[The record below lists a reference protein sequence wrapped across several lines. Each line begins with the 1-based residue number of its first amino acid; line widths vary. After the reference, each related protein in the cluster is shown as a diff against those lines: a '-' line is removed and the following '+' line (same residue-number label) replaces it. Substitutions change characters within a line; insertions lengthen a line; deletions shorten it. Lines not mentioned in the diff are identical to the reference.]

1 MGSQSQTR
9 LSPGR
14 DDGGLEQGGGV
25 WGGVVGIHR
34 WVGVYTEKRA
44 GEPETSSFG
53 VWIIGGD
60 DEGSTYLLQ
69 QKNKFGGRNKGLCLG
84 ITWGGRWKVD
94 GVTGEMRS
102 AMSFVSSRHP
112 LNPHGDYA
120 VFTGFVCA

>member
-1 MGSQSQTR
+1 MGFT
-9 LSPGR
+9 
-14 DDGGLEQGGGV
+14 GG
-25 WGGVVGIHR
+25 WGCTQRRG
-34 WVGVYTEKRA
+34 RA

-53 VWIIGGD
+53 VWIIGED
-60 DEGSTYLLQ
+60 DDGSTYLLK
-69 QKNKFGGRNKGLCLG
+69 QKNKFGGRNTGLCLG

-112 LNPHGDYA
+112 LNPRGDYA